1 MFDIIIDNMS
11 IVWVVIM
18 VVFLVVEAATAG
30 LTCIW
35 FAIGAL
41 AALIA
46 ALFGAPIWLQLV
58 WFFVVS
64 VVTLYFTRPLVLKY
78 VNSRSQPTNADMV
91 IGSRF
96 ITKEGFQS
104 SGLRRVGIR
113 YFTWLI
119 HLLTGKT
126 ITDPTSGLRMVNR
139 SVIQQYASCYPKD
152 YPEPESVVT
161 ILKERKRV
169 EEVPVI
175 MLSLIHI

>member
-35 FAIGAL
+35 FGIGAL
-41 AALIA
+41 AAPIA

-91 IGSRF
+91 IG
-96 ITKEGFQS
+96 KEALVTEAIDNVESAGAVAVGGKVWTARS
-104 SGLRRVGIR
+104 ENGEPIEVGSIVTVLRIEGVK
-113 YFTWLI
+113 LI
-119 HLLTGKT
+119 VSAK
-126 ITDPTSGLRMVNR
+126 N
-139 SVIQQYASCYPKD
+139 
-152 YPEPESVVT
+152 
-161 ILKERKRV
+161 
-169 EEVPVI
+169 
-175 MLSLIHI
+175 

>member
-11 IVWVVIM
+11 IIWVVIM

-91 IGSRF
+91 IG
-96 ITKEGFQS
+96 KEALVTEAIDNVESAGAVAVGGKVWTARS
-104 SGLRRVGIR
+104 ENGEPIEVGSIVTVLRIEGVK
-113 YFTWLI
+113 LI
-119 HLLTGKT
+119 VSAK
-126 ITDPTSGLRMVNR
+126 N
-139 SVIQQYASCYPKD
+139 
-152 YPEPESVVT
+152 
-161 ILKERKRV
+161 
-169 EEVPVI
+169 
-175 MLSLIHI
+175 

>member
-18 VVFLVVEAATAG
+18 VVFLVVEAATSG

-91 IGSRF
+91 IG
-96 ITKEGFQS
+96 KEALVTEAIDNVESAGAVAVGGKVWTARS
-104 SGLRRVGIR
+104 ENGEPIEVGSIVTVLRIEGVK
-113 YFTWLI
+113 LI
-119 HLLTGKT
+119 VSAK
-126 ITDPTSGLRMVNR
+126 N
-139 SVIQQYASCYPKD
+139 
-152 YPEPESVVT
+152 
-161 ILKERKRV
+161 
-169 EEVPVI
+169 
-175 MLSLIHI
+175 

>member
-64 VVTLYFTRPLVLKY
+64 VVTLYFTRPLVLTY
-78 VNSRSQPTNADMV
+78 VNSRSQPANADMV
-91 IGSRF
+91 IG
-96 ITKEGFQS
+96 KEALVTEAIDNVESAGAVAVGGKVWTARS
-104 SGLRRVGIR
+104 ENGEPIEVGSIVTVLRIEGVK
-113 YFTWLI
+113 LI
-119 HLLTGKT
+119 VSAK
-126 ITDPTSGLRMVNR
+126 N
-139 SVIQQYASCYPKD
+139 
-152 YPEPESVVT
+152 
-161 ILKERKRV
+161 
-169 EEVPVI
+169 
-175 MLSLIHI
+175 

>member
-46 ALFGAPIWLQLV
+46 ALFGAPIWRQLV

-91 IGSRF
+91 IG
-96 ITKEGFQS
+96 KEALVTEAIDNVESAGAVAVGGKVWTARTENGEPIEVGS
-104 SGLRRVGIR
+104 IVTVLRIEGVK
-113 YFTWLI
+113 LI
-119 HLLTGKT
+119 VSAK
-126 ITDPTSGLRMVNR
+126 N
-139 SVIQQYASCYPKD
+139 
-152 YPEPESVVT
+152 
-161 ILKERKRV
+161 
-169 EEVPVI
+169 
-175 MLSLIHI
+175 

>member
-18 VVFLVVEAATAG
+18 VVFLVVESATAG

-91 IGSRF
+91 IG
-96 ITKEGFQS
+96 KEALVTEAIDNVESAGAVAVGGKVWTARS
-104 SGLRRVGIR
+104 ENGEPIEVGSIVTVLRIEGVK
-113 YFTWLI
+113 LI
-119 HLLTGKT
+119 VSAK
-126 ITDPTSGLRMVNR
+126 N
-139 SVIQQYASCYPKD
+139 
-152 YPEPESVVT
+152 
-161 ILKERKRV
+161 
-169 EEVPVI
+169 
-175 MLSLIHI
+175 

>member
-46 ALFGAPIWLQLV
+46 ALFGAPMWLQLV

-91 IGSRF
+91 IG
-96 ITKEGFQS
+96 KEALVTEAIDNVESAGAVAVGGKVWTARS
-104 SGLRRVGIR
+104 ENGEPIEVGSIVTVLRIEGVK
-113 YFTWLI
+113 LI
-119 HLLTGKT
+119 VSAK
-126 ITDPTSGLRMVNR
+126 N
-139 SVIQQYASCYPKD
+139 
-152 YPEPESVVT
+152 
-161 ILKERKRV
+161 
-169 EEVPVI
+169 
-175 MLSLIHI
+175 

>member
-91 IGSRF
+91 IG
-96 ITKEGFQS
+96 KEALVTEAIANVESAGAVAVGGKVWTARS
-104 SGLRRVGIR
+104 ENGEPIEVGSIVTVLRIEGVK
-113 YFTWLI
+113 LI
-119 HLLTGKT
+119 VSAK
-126 ITDPTSGLRMVNR
+126 N
-139 SVIQQYASCYPKD
+139 
-152 YPEPESVVT
+152 
-161 ILKERKRV
+161 
-169 EEVPVI
+169 
-175 MLSLIHI
+175 

>member
-91 IGSRF
+91 IG
-96 ITKEGFQS
+96 KEALVTEAIDNVESAGAVAVGGKVWTARS
-104 SGLRRVGIR
+104 ENGEPIEVGSIVTVLRIEGVK
-113 YFTWLI
+113 LI
-119 HLLTGKT
+119 V
-126 ITDPTSGLRMVNR
+126 SANN
-139 SVIQQYASCYPKD
+139 
-152 YPEPESVVT
+152 
-161 ILKERKRV
+161 
-169 EEVPVI
+169 
-175 MLSLIHI
+175 

>member
-1 MFDIIIDNMS
+1 MFDIIIDNTS

-91 IGSRF
+91 IG
-96 ITKEGFQS
+96 KEALVTEAIDNVESAGAVAVGGKVWTARS
-104 SGLRRVGIR
+104 ENGEPIEVGSIVTVLRIEGVK
-113 YFTWLI
+113 LI
-119 HLLTGKT
+119 VSAK
-126 ITDPTSGLRMVNR
+126 N
-139 SVIQQYASCYPKD
+139 
-152 YPEPESVVT
+152 
-161 ILKERKRV
+161 
-169 EEVPVI
+169 
-175 MLSLIHI
+175 

>member
-41 AALIA
+41 ASLIA

-91 IGSRF
+91 IG
-96 ITKEGFQS
+96 KEALVTEAIDNVESAGAVAVGGKVWTARS
-104 SGLRRVGIR
+104 ENGEPIEVGSIVTVLRIEGVK
-113 YFTWLI
+113 LI
-119 HLLTGKT
+119 VSAK
-126 ITDPTSGLRMVNR
+126 N
-139 SVIQQYASCYPKD
+139 
-152 YPEPESVVT
+152 
-161 ILKERKRV
+161 
-169 EEVPVI
+169 
-175 MLSLIHI
+175 

>member
-1 MFDIIIDNMS
+1 MFDIIIDNLS

-91 IGSRF
+91 IG
-96 ITKEGFQS
+96 KEALVTEAIDNVESAGAVAVGGKVWTARS
-104 SGLRRVGIR
+104 ENGEPIEVGSIVTVLRIEGVK
-113 YFTWLI
+113 LI
-119 HLLTGKT
+119 VSAK
-126 ITDPTSGLRMVNR
+126 N
-139 SVIQQYASCYPKD
+139 
-152 YPEPESVVT
+152 
-161 ILKERKRV
+161 
-169 EEVPVI
+169 
-175 MLSLIHI
+175 

>member
-91 IGSRF
+91 IG
-96 ITKEGFQS
+96 KEALVTEAIDNVESAGAVAVGGKAWTARS
-104 SGLRRVGIR
+104 ENGEPIEVGSIVTVLRIEGVK
-113 YFTWLI
+113 LI
-119 HLLTGKT
+119 VSAK
-126 ITDPTSGLRMVNR
+126 N
-139 SVIQQYASCYPKD
+139 
-152 YPEPESVVT
+152 
-161 ILKERKRV
+161 
-169 EEVPVI
+169 
-175 MLSLIHI
+175 

>member
-91 IGSRF
+91 IG
-96 ITKEGFQS
+96 KEALVTDAIDNVESAGAVAVGGKVWTARS
-104 SGLRRVGIR
+104 ENGEPIEVGSIVTVLRIEGVK
-113 YFTWLI
+113 LI
-119 HLLTGKT
+119 VSAK
-126 ITDPTSGLRMVNR
+126 N
-139 SVIQQYASCYPKD
+139 
-152 YPEPESVVT
+152 
-161 ILKERKRV
+161 
-169 EEVPVI
+169 
-175 MLSLIHI
+175 

>member
-91 IGSRF
+91 IG
-96 ITKEGFQS
+96 KEALVTEAIDNVESAGAVAVGGKVWTARS
-104 SGLRRVGIR
+104 ENGEPIEVGSIVTVLRIEGVK
-113 YFTWLI
+113 LI
-119 HLLTGKT
+119 VSAKNCT
-126 ITDPTSGLRMVNR
+126 
-139 SVIQQYASCYPKD
+139 
-152 YPEPESVVT
+152 
-161 ILKERKRV
+161 
-169 EEVPVI
+169 
-175 MLSLIHI
+175 

>member
-91 IGSRF
+91 IG
-96 ITKEGFQS
+96 KEALVTEAIDNVESAGAVAVGGKVWTARS
-104 SGLRRVGIR
+104 ENGEPIEVGSIVTVLRIEGVK
-113 YFTWLI
+113 LI
-119 HLLTGKT
+119 V
-126 ITDPTSGLRMVNR
+126 SAMN
-139 SVIQQYASCYPKD
+139 
-152 YPEPESVVT
+152 
-161 ILKERKRV
+161 
-169 EEVPVI
+169 
-175 MLSLIHI
+175 